1 MTYTALHVLIS
12 LVAILAGLVVL
23 WGMLNSRRMDAMTL
37 VFLVF
42 TAATSLTGFGFPIH
56 GQTPALVL
64 GMLSSLML
72 IAAIAARYMFGL
84 RGAWRTIYVATAV
97 TALWFNVFVLIVQA
111 FQKIAPLQALA
122 PSGSEPAF
130 FIAQGLVLVS
140 FMVAGYLA
148 VKRFRP

>member
-1 MTYTALHVLIS
+1 VTYTALHVLIS
-12 LVAILAGLVVL
+12 LVAILAGLIAL

-56 GQTPALVL
+56 GQTPALIL

-111 FQKIAPLQALA
+111 FLKIAPLHALA
-122 PSGSEPAF
+122 PTGSEPSF
-130 FIAQGLVLVS
+130 FIAQGLVLVA
-140 FMVAGYLA
+140 FMIAGYLA

>member
-12 LVAILAGLVVL
+12 LVAILAGLIAL

-56 GQTPALVL
+56 GQTPALIL

-111 FQKIAPLQALA
+111 FLKIAPLHALA
-122 PSGSEPAF
+122 PTGSEPSF
-130 FIAQGLVLVS
+130 FIAQGLVLVA
-140 FMVAGYLA
+140 FMIAGYLA